1 MPADHTES
9 ADRVTAAG
17 TPLRPI
23 RFGTGPGRVD
33 DAAALRV
40 AGRHIESLGYAAIS
54 MADHFMIP
62 FAPLLAL
69 QALADA
75 TESVRLTQTV
85 LNQDFRH
92 PAVLA
97 KELATLDVLSGGRLE
112 AGLGAGW
119 MRAEYE
125 HAGLRYDRDSVRIA
139 RLEEVAII
147 VAGLLGPDPVDFAG
161 EHFTVTGL
169 TGTPRPLQRPRPP
182 VMIGGGGRKLLSVAG
197 RRADIV
203 QIVPRAPR
211 TPGVPIAG
219 TFGAAAYDERIAW
232 VKAAAGQRFPDIEL
246 AAQLL
251 AVTITDDPDH
261 AYTIAAERMQRM
273 LRRSG
278 GDITVTAADLVAAP
292 LAAIG
297 TLDAVCEQL
306 LRVRERFG
314 INYFWA
320 PVGSEPETLAPVI
333 ERLAGR

>member
-1 MPADHTES
+1 MATDDPEFAGRAPA
-9 ADRVTAAG
+9 AA
-17 TPLRPI
+17 TPPRPI

-33 DAAALRV
+33 DAAALRA
-40 AGRHIESLGYAAIS
+40 AGRHLESLGYATIS

-75 TESVRLTQTV
+75 TDTVRLTQTV

-112 AGLGAGW
+112 VGLGAGW
-119 MRAEYE
+119 MRAEYD
-125 HAGLRYDRDSVRIA
+125 HAGLRYDRDSVRIE
-139 RLEEVAII
+139 RLEEVTTI
-147 VAGLLGPDPVDFAG
+147 VAGLLGPDPVDFTG
-161 EHFTVTGL
+161 DHFTVTGL

-182 VMIGGGGRKLLSVAG
+182 IMIGGGGRKLLSVAG
-197 RRADIV
+197 RHADIV

-211 TPGVPIAG
+211 TPGAPLAA
-219 TFGAAAYDERIAW
+219 TFGPDAYDERITW

-251 AVTITDDPDH
+251 AVTVTDDPDH
-261 AYTIAAERMQRM
+261 GYATAADRLQRL

-278 GDITVTAADLVAAP
+278 ADLTVTPADLAAAP

-297 TLDAVCEQL
+297 TLDAVCEKL

-320 PVGSEPETLAPVI
+320 PVGSAPETLAPVI